1 MEKEIILASE
11 LQYNNVEQL
20 SPSYQY
26 LQVTA
31 AESLQNFNAI
41 AGQTVTFLLTGNNV
55 FNLAKSYIEFVINV
69 PAQNAGLYTWMNAVP
84 GACFRALSFGPN
96 GSSSVLYID
105 QMHHYSKMVSALV
118 LSKDEADTN
127 DNANLLFTSEN
138 APGQNKTNLGF
149 DGAANNSQLKNCVR
163 INDASATA
171 TNYQVRLPLKLLAP
185 HTVLALDKD
194 LCLGVGS
201 QLQLILEDVTRVFWN
216 SADLQDPSNGA
227 ATVSSVNPNFITYN
241 SFYLQL
247 AVEQNEMINQ
257 KVKAMA
263 MSGYSLDIPHVHKVF
278 QQSISGATQNIL
290 SPVINSSYGKKLVRI
305 LTAAFTDGANNTYLD
320 NSNQLTAT
328 VTNAKT
334 QNRVS
339 SIQTLFNNRVRQ
351 QRYLLCS
358 PAAQKN
364 TGTFNAEAF
373 GGIDDY
379 NINKGYLQGSSIVNS
394 GVLGQSWLYSDD
406 FSDPQNRMV
415 KNLNPELSS
424 VSDGYDLTLAGDN
437 AYQFLANTKNQ
448 ANVWYQYVHTIRTLV
463 VSPSGVYIK

>member
-11 LQYNNVEQL
+11 LQYNNTEQL

-26 LQVTA
+26 LQVTG
-31 AESLQNFNAI
+31 AESLQNYNAV

-69 PAQNAGLYTWMNAVP
+69 PAQTAGLYSWINAVP
-84 GACFRALSFGPN
+84 GCFFRALSFGPN
-96 GSSSVLYID
+96 GSSSSVLYID

-138 APGQNKTNLGF
+138 TPGQNKSNLGW
-149 DGAANNSQLKNCVR
+149 DAAANNSQLKQCIR

-216 SADLQDPSNGA
+216 SADLQDPSNAVA
-227 ATVSSVNPNFITYN
+227 AVSGTITYN

-247 AVEQNEMINQ
+247 AVEQNEMIVN

-263 MSGYSLDIPHVHKVF
+263 MNGYSLDIPHVHKVF
-278 QQSISGATQNIL
+278 QQSIGGTTQNIL

-305 LTAAFTDGANNTYLD
+305 LTAAFTDGSNNTYLD

-328 VTNAKT
+328 VTNAGT
-334 QNRVS
+334 QNRVI

-351 QRYLLCS
+351 QKFVNCS

-364 TGTFNAEAF
+364 TGVYSAVAF

-379 NINKGYLQGSSIVNS
+379 NINKNYFQGSSIVNS

-415 KNLNPELSS
+415 KNLDPELSN